1 MPLLLDKKAQIKF
14 NTIAFYDHI
23 SVKYTYIYC
32 SLLTKQTA
40 GFRAWTTKEENSFS
54 SESW

>member
-54 SESW
+54 SES